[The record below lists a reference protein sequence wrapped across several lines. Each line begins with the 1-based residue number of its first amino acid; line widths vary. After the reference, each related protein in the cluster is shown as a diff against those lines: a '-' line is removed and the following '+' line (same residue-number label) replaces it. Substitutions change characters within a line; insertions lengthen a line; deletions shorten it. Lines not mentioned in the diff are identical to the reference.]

1 MMRRYRSD
9 QAGRPE
15 KTRGAILVETAIVIT
30 VILTMLFGIAE
41 FGMAIRTKHGLSEA
55 SRAGARAAAALPREA
70 GFDQAA
76 ANAVRA
82 SVKDAVPNG
91 DLRTLVIYRADP
103 NTGNPVSGDLQTC
116 SQCFRYTWDEALSD
130 WVQVGGSAWAASDQF
145 ACGLVN
151 LTDFVGV
158 HVSGEYDFITA
169 FWSDS
174 MTLSSRTIMRL
185 EPVTNTTQCSPS
197 SNPPPTVAPSPTPTT
212 GPTLQ
217 PTATPMPTPTAT
229 PWPTAAPTATPTP
242 MATPTVTPTPT
253 PTPTSTP
260 TPTPTVTPTP
270 TPTANNWNP
279 DFYYYY
285 PSWYH
290 PGWNLGRHTYVWWS
304 WGGWPNP
311 LPAGCQYIGYWH
323 GGPFHGGGWEVA
335 CWNPV

>member
-1 MMRRYRSD
+1 MRRYRRD
-9 QAGRPE
+9 DAGRPE

-55 SRAGARAAAALPREA
+55 SRAGARAAAALPRDA

-103 NTGNPVSGDLQTC
+103 NSGDPISGDMTTC
-116 SQCFRYTWDEALSD
+116 VQCYRYTWDMTARD
-130 WVQVGGSAWAASDQF
+130 WVQVGGSAWTASDQY

-158 HVSGEYDFITA
+158 YVTGDYDFITA

-174 MTLSSRTIMRL
+174 ITLSSRTIMRL
-185 EPVTNTTQCSPS
+185 EPVTDSAQCSPS

-212 GPTLQ
+212 GPTAQ

-229 PWPTAAPTATPTP
+229 PWPTPSPTATPTP
-242 MATPTVTPTPT
+242 IVRPP
-253 PTPTSTP
+253 
-260 TPTPTVTPTP
+260 
-270 TPTANNWNP
+270 
-279 DFYYYY
+279 
-285 PSWYH
+285 
-290 PGWNLGRHTYVWWS
+290 
-304 WGGWPNP
+304 
-311 LPAGCQYIGYWH
+311 
-323 GGPFHGGGWEVA
+323 
-335 CWNPV
+335 